1 VIYIPKENINFVAN
15 AIWNEYMVKL
25 ENRVRAFEKLGSILT
40 GNNNDPKIDNGI
52 FEKAINEARIKNPW
66 FVEGNIRYALS
77 ALGESLNGEKIR
89 KWIEPYEKNLKGEI
103 QEKTI
108 GVVMAGNIPIV
119 GFHDF
124 LCVLMAGHKIQAK
137 LSSDDNVLMPAI
149 VRLLIEI
156 EPGFKDCIEF
166 REDKLQAFDA
176 IIATGSG
183 NTSRYF
189 EYYFGKYPHIIRKNR
204 SGVAVLTGNETTED
218 LKNLGRDI
226 FMYFGLGCRSI
237 SKVFVPEE
245 YLFDDFF
252 EAISGF
258 EEMKNHNKYF
268 NNYEYYR
275 SIYLI
280 NSVDHF
286 DNGFLIVK
294 NDPGY
299 SSPPSVLF
307 SEVYND
313 LDQLQNKLTLD
324 SEQIQCVVGN
334 ETILKDAVPFGNGQN
349 PELWDYADGVDTL
362 AFLAAL

>member
-1 VIYIPKENINFVAN
+1 
-15 AIWNEYMVKL
+15 MVKL
-25 ENRVRAFEKLGSILT
+25 ENRVRAFVKLGSVLS
-40 GNNNDPKIDNGI
+40 GNSAY
-52 FEKAINEARIKNPW
+52 FEKAINGARTKNPW
-66 FVEGNIRYALS
+66 FTEENIRYALS
-77 ALGESLNGEKIR
+77 ALGKSLDEGKIL
-89 KWIEPYEKNLKGEI
+89 KWIEPYEKDLKPEI
-103 QEKTI
+103 QKKRV
-108 GVVMAGNIPIV
+108 GVVMAGNIPLV

-149 VRLLIEI
+149 ARLLIEI
-156 EPGFKDCIEF
+156 EPGFKDYIEF

-204 SGVAVLTGNETTED
+204 SGVAVLTGNETTKD

-237 SKVFVPEE
+237 SKVFVPEG

-252 EAISGF
+252 KAIDGF

-280 NSVDHF
+280 NKVDHF
-286 DNGFLIVK
+286 DNGFLMVK
-294 NDPGY
+294 NDLGY
-299 SSPPSVLF
+299 SSPPSVLY
-307 SEVYND
+307 SEVYDNVD
-313 LDQLQNKLTLD
+313 KLQNKLTVD
-324 SEQIQCVVGN
+324 SEQIQCVVGDESVLRN
-334 ETILKDAVPFGNGQN
+334 AVTFGGGQS
-349 PELWDYADGVDTL
+349 PELWDYADGVDTM
-362 AFLAAL
+362 AFLTGL

>member
-1 VIYIPKENINFVAN
+1 
-15 AIWNEYMVKL
+15 MVKL
-25 ENRVRAFEKLGSILT
+25 EKRVRAFVKLGLLLS
-40 GNNNDPKIDNGI
+40 GNSNESGIGNGY
-52 FEKAINEARIKNPW
+52 FEQAINEARIRNPW
-66 FVEGNIRYALS
+66 FIEENIRYSLS
-77 ALGESLNGEKIR
+77 ALGESLNEEDIL
-89 KWIEPYEKNLKGEI
+89 KWIEPYKADLTKVKP
-103 QEKTI
+103 EKTV
-108 GVVMAGNIPIV
+108 GTVMAGNIPIV

-149 VRLLIEI
+149 ARLLVDI
-156 EPGFKDCIEF
+156 EPDFENNIELVAG
-166 REDKLQAFDA
+166 RLQGFDA

-204 SGVAVLTGNETTED
+204 NGVAVLTGNETKGD

-237 SKVFVPEE
+237 SKVFVPEG
-245 YLFDDFF
+245 YLFDGFF
-252 EAISGF
+252 EAISDF
-258 EEMKNHNKYF
+258 EEVKNHNKYF

-286 DNGFLIVK
+286 DNGFLMVK

-307 SEVYND
+307 SEVYGN
-313 LDQLQNKLTLD
+313 LDELQNKLILD
-324 SEQIQCVVGN
+324 KEQIQCIVGN
-334 ETILKDAVPFGNGQN
+334 ETVLKGAVPFGNGQN
-349 PELWDYADGVDTL
+349 PGLWDYADGVDTM
-362 AFLAAL
+362 AFLIGL